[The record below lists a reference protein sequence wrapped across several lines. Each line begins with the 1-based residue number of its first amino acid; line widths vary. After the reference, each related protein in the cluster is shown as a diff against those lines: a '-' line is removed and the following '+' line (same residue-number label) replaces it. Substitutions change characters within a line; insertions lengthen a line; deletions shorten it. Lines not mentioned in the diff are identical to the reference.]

1 MNELIERFGTR
12 ESVLQLLS
20 DGSIFSV
27 EELTIKTDEEIV
39 ELWNELEMDEWL
51 EVLQWEEHCKR

>member
-12 ESVLQLLS
+12 ESVIQLLS

-27 EELTIKTDEEIV
+27 EELTTKTDEEIV
-39 ELWNELEMDEWL
+39 ESWNGLEMDEWL

>member
-1 MNELIERFGTR
+1 MNSLIERFGTR

-27 EELTIKTDEEIV
+27 EELTTKTDEEIV
-39 ELWNELEMDEWL
+39 ELWGGLEMDEWL

>member
-1 MNELIERFGTR
+1 MNELIERFGTW
-12 ESVLQLLS
+12 ESVIQLLS

-27 EELTIKTDEEIV
+27 DVLTTKTDEEIV
-39 ELWNELEMDEWL
+39 ELWNSLEMDEWL

>member
-12 ESVLQLLS
+12 ESVIQLLS

-27 EELTIKTDEEIV
+27 DVLTTKTDEEIV
-39 ELWNELEMDEWL
+39 ELWNSLEMDEWL

>member
-12 ESVLQLLS
+12 ESVIQLLS

-39 ELWNELEMDEWL
+39 ELWNGLEMDEWL
-51 EVLQWEEHCKR
+51 EVLQWEEHSKR

>member
-1 MNELIERFGTR
+1 MNSLIEKFGTR

-39 ELWNELEMDEWL
+39 ELWGGLEMDEWL